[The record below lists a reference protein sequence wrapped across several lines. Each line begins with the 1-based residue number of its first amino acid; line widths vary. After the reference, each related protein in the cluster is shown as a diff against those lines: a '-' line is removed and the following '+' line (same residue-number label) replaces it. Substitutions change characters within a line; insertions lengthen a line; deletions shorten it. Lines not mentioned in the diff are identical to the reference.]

1 MKFVTKYF
9 LKQQFTNFFSQVVK
23 PIAKKEIEDRKK
35 AIADYCPYPIGANYV
50 QYPTTAE
57 PATFW
62 KNTKWKELD
71 FQGAFF
77 RASGGNA
84 NDFINAGEEL
94 VIQEQEIQKHKHT
107 IEAQY
112 VRASGDPNSF
122 IQFTRNRAGTWNGG
136 NAGISN
142 EGNEVF
148 YVPEHETL
156 ETGSGETRP
165 MNFTIRI
172 WKRTE

>member
-23 PIAKKEIEDRKK
+23 PIAKKEREDRQK
-35 AIADYCPYPIGANYV
+35 AIADYCPYPLGAVYV

-62 KNTKWKELD
+62 KNTKWEEMD

-84 NDFINAGEEL
+84 EDFKADELEEPQAQSVQSHSHHIN
-94 VIQEQEIQKHKHT
+94 I
-107 IEAQY
+107 QY
-112 VRASGDPNSF
+112 VRATDNYDNYIRYTTNQGGS
-122 IQFTRNRAGTWNGG
+122 WNGG
-136 NAGISN
+136 SAGISN
-142 EGNEVF
+142 NANVALCL
-148 YVPEHETL
+148 PEHDTL
-156 ETGSGETRP
+156 ETGSEETRP
-165 MNFTIRI
+165 MNYTVRI